1 MQGFSSLSGAQYMS
15 LRTFRKSGVAVT
27 TPVWFAETGGKLY
40 FLTANDAG
48 KVKRI
53 RNNQQVTVAPC
64 TASGKVLGGSV
75 SGTARILTESEF
87 ASADRLLCAKYG
99 LQKRLLDLYVAI
111 RGKRKATIFLEI
123 TPV

>member
-53 RNNQQVTVAPC
+53 RNNQQVTVAPVAE
-64 TASGKVLGGSV
+64 TLDFLAILLAGSPAFNRPAKFG
-75 SGTARILTESEF
+75 SL
-87 ASADRLLCAKYG
+87 SA
-99 LQKRLLDLYVAI
+99 VT
-111 RGKRKATIFLEI
+111 ATIQLI
-123 TPV
+123 W